1 MGPKQCIFFA
11 ISFIESHEGATVFPC
26 VKEIHAFISGTKDSY
41 FYAAFI
47 EKPSSFGGSPQT
59 STIDIIN
66 DCDEM
71 VDDGYLSKAVKDNL
85 IVFHTTGKPFQIKK
99 LINKQVQFDLSDV
112 FLQKLTSDQ
121 KNCLFEII
129 KFVQSL
135 DSKIIGECHDDFYG
149 FKLPK
154 TGNSSFAFNWFWI
167 SYSLKKDGFLYLKLR
182 ETPNAKTIANE
193 LHFAVSDVS
202 VAEKMISDVVCKYES
217 ITFKK
222 DDLLT
227 SKQKAAICTS
237 KKEAQEGEEKTS
249 RTLDFNH
256 YISETATDVFINS
269 DDASLDALMAV
280 GEASPFF
287 YSRKTIYSPYMAKK
301 LVVGK
306 KNFDFSIRKWKL
318 VAWSYNEQSLEKIR
332 KVLIVG
338 KRSRTLW
345 MVLSISN
352 RKVAI
357 FSKFPFSV
365 TDKDGLH
372 SPKELLKKLF
382 PNL

>member
-1 MGPKQCIFFA
+1 MGPKQCIFSA
-11 ISFIESHEGATVFPC
+11 ISFIESHEEATIFPC
-26 VKEIHAFISGTKDSY
+26 VKEIHAFISGTNDSH
-41 FYAAFI
+41 FSAAFI
-47 EKPSSFGGSPQT
+47 EKPPSFGGSLQT

-85 IVFHTTGKPFQIKK
+85 IIFHTTGKPFQIKEPG
-99 LINKQVQFDLSDV
+99 NEQVTFDLSGV
-112 FLQKLTSDQ
+112 FLQKLTNDQ

-129 KFVQSL
+129 KFVHSL

-154 TGNSSFAFNWFWI
+154 TSSSNFVFNWFWI

-182 ETPNAKTIANE
+182 EAPNAKTIANE
-193 LHFAVSDVS
+193 LHFAVSDVAL
-202 VAEKMISDVVCKYES
+202 AEKMISDVVCKYES

-227 SKQKAAICTS
+227 LKHKSAVCPP
-237 KKEAQEGEEKTS
+237 KKEAKEDGEKAS

-301 LVVGK
+301 LIVGK
-306 KNFDFSIRKWKL
+306 KNFDFSIWKWKL
-318 VAWSYNEQSLEKIR
+318 VAWSYDGQSLEKIR

-338 KRSRTLW
+338 KQSRTLW
-345 MVLSISN
+345 MVLSISD
-352 RKVAI
+352 RKVVV

-365 TDKDGLH
+365 TDKDGAH
-372 SPKELLKKLF
+372 SPKELLEKLF